1 MTRKWQKATA
11 MMVVLT
17 MTLVISGCDLF
28 GSSPAATPGPAQV
41 GGTSASATGTAGSM
55 VISPA
60 ISDSTPIAGGAGGKT
75 LKVGIIQTVNQ
86 PALIAATQGITMA
99 FQDKGYS
106 EGQNIHFEVKD
117 GALNPTNLAAISAA
131 FADPSASYDAI
142 IAVGTPATAAAK
154 KAVADAGNK
163 TPLFFVAVSDPYA
176 AKFANSATDHPD
188 NLTGIQDSPPVTDAL
203 KLIQQVLPNA
213 KNVGLL
219 WNPDEANS
227 VYTRNIAEGAAAMLG
242 FTIIEQPATT
252 SANLVDAA
260 NALADKQVDA
270 FFVSTTNYVVTG
282 LPTIAQVGAG
292 RNPKI
297 PLFGND
303 FISAT
308 RGACVAYGLD
318 YTDSG
323 RKVGLMA
330 WAALTGQQQI
340 KDMPIQLQT
349 KTALYVN
356 TFYAQQQG
364 VTIPDSVLKQ
374 AAQVLDGPAATPGK

>member
-1 MTRKWQKATA
+1 
-11 MMVVLT
+11 
-17 MTLVISGCDLF
+17 
-28 GSSPAATPGPAQV
+28 
-41 GGTSASATGTAGSM
+41 
-55 VISPA
+55 
-60 ISDSTPIAGGAGGKT
+60 
-75 LKVGIIQTVNQ
+75 
-86 PALIAATQGITMA
+86 
-99 FQDKGYS
+99 
-106 EGQNIHFEVKD
+106 
-117 GALNPTNLAAISAA
+117 
-131 FADPSASYDAI
+131 
-142 IAVGTPATAAAK
+142 AK

-176 AKFANSATDHPD
+176 AKFANSATDHPN

-203 KLIQQVLPNA
+203 KLIQQVLPNV
-213 KNVGLL
+213 KNIGLL

-242 FTIIEQPATT
+242 FTIIEQPATA
-252 SANLVDAA
+252 SANLADAA

-292 RNPKI
+292 RSPKI

-308 RGACVAYGLD
+308 RGACVTYGLD

>member
-28 GSSPAATPGPAQV
+28 GSSPGATPGPTRA

-55 VISPA
+55 IISPA
-60 ISDSTPIAGGAGGKT
+60 SSDSTPVAGGAGGKT
-75 LKVGIIQTVNQ
+75 LKVGIIQTVSQ
-86 PALIAATQGITMA
+86 PALIAATQGITMT
-99 FQDKGYS
+99 FQDKGYT

-131 FADPSASYDAI
+131 FADPSAGYDAI
-142 IAVGTPATAAAK
+142 IAVGTPATIAAK

-176 AKFANSATDHPD
+176 AKFANSATDHPN

-203 KLIQQVLPNA
+203 KLIQQVLPNV
-213 KNVGLL
+213 KNIGLL

-242 FTIIEQPATT
+242 FTIIEQPATA
-252 SANLVDAA
+252 SANLADAA

-292 RNPKI
+292 RSPKI

-308 RGACVAYGLD
+308 RGACVTYGLD